1 MLEIRKIDV
10 SYGDVRILREISLKV
25 EEREIFT
32 LVGPNGSGKSTLL
45 RAILGLPPCRVDCEK
60 EEAGIFFRGIR
71 IDGLPPEEIVRMGLG
86 VVPEGARVFPEMT
99 VLDNLLVGSL
109 TKQARKKRRQ
119 SLAEVYDL
127 FPRLREREN
136 RKARTLS
143 GGERQML
150 AIGRALMAR
159 PDLLLLDEPCLGLQP
174 GLVRRIFETI
184 VRVNTLGITLLL
196 VEQNVHQSLEIS
208 HRACLL
214 EGGRIVLEGSGK
226 DLLGNPHVRT
236 AYLAM

>member
-1 MLEIRKIDV
+1 ME
-10 SYGDVRILREISLKV
+10 KV
-25 EEREIFT
+25 Y
-32 LVGPNGSGKSTLL
+32 
-45 RAILGLPPCRVDCEK
+45 A
-60 EEAGIFFRGIR
+60 
-71 IDGLPPEEIVRMGLG
+71 
-86 VVPEGARVFPEMT
+86 
-99 VLDNLLVGSL
+99 
-109 TKQARKKRRQ
+109 
-119 SLAEVYDL
+119 L
-127 FPRLREREN
+127 FPGLAGR
-136 RKARTLS
+136 RKQLAGSLS
-143 GGERQML
+143 GGEQQML